1 MNTGGQEQLLPTCI
15 KLWGWSMV
23 VTAGI
28 IANPASGKDIRRL
41 VAYGTVFDNQ
51 EKVNI
56 VRRALLGLAATG
68 VERVL
73 FMPDYYGIVY
83 KAVNGLSSQHHLSLE
98 VIPLEME
105 LTGTQIDSCRAAQEL
120 NRLGAGCII
129 TLGGDGTN
137 RMVAKGCGRIPLVP
151 VSTGT
156 NNVFPEM
163 VEGTIAGLA
172 AGLAASGDIDGP
184 GTIIRTKKLT
194 IFKCGQPA
202 DIALIDAV
210 VLQDNFIGSRAV
222 WDTERI
228 KQIVVTRGEPQNIG
242 ISSIAGH
249 LDPIGISE
257 PRGLAIDFEGDEIV
271 VLAPIAPGLI
281 RPVRLHGYRPVALDE
296 EIAIGHIPCV
306 IALDGEREVEVRPG
320 ETAAIRLDSGGPN
333 VVNIRNILRQ
343 AVASGFFR
351 RAEIIGNSNWLKEGQ

>member
-1 MNTGGQEQLLPTCI
+1 
-15 KLWGWSMV
+15 MV
-23 VTAGI
+23 TTVGI

-68 VERVL
+68 VKRVL
-73 FMPDYYGIVY
+73 FMPDYYGIVF
-83 KAVNGLSSQHHLSLE
+83 KAVNGLSCQHHLSLE
-98 VIPLEME
+98 VTPLEME
-105 LTGTQIDSCRAAQEL
+105 LTGTQIDSCQAAQEMR
-120 NRLGAGCII
+120 RLGAGSII

-137 RMVAKGCGRIPLVP
+137 RMVAKGCGEIPLVP

-172 AGLAASGDIDGP
+172 AGLAASDDTSGP
-184 GTIIRTKKLT
+184 EVLIKTKKLT

-202 DIALIDAV
+202 DMALIDAV

-228 KQIVVTRGEPQNIG
+228 RQIVVTRGEPHNIG

-257 PRGLAIDFEGDEIV
+257 PRGLTIDLDGAEIG

-281 RPVRLHGYRPVALDE
+281 RLVRLHGYRQVALNE
-296 EIAIGHIPCV
+296 EIAISHIPCV
-306 IALDGEREVEVRPG
+306 IALDGEREIEVREN
-320 ETAAIRLDSGGPN
+320 ETAVIRLESDGPN

-343 AVASGFFR
+343 AVASGYFR
-351 RAEIIGNSNWLKEGQ
+351 RTEIIGNVNWLKEDQ